1 MKRAA
6 FVDVDVDELAAFFG
20 LKTEKPA
27 SAPPPLQLRAAGPF
41 HKVFYLME
49 NLSIVENGVN

>member
-1 MKRAA
+1 VKRAK
-6 FVDVDVDELAAFFG
+6 VDVDVDELTAFFG
-20 LKTEKPA
+20 REKHRRE
-27 SAPPPLQLRAAGPF
+27 LRAAGPF